1 MAEVKKKKI
10 ISASEAGKSG
20 VKKTVRSS
28 KTADIEEAEDRVKR
42 VSTKRPTGRKKSSK
56 GLRTGAIIL
65 WVLAILFEVAT
76 IYMLN
81 IAENTFAIIA
91 LVLDAICVII
101 GSLLWKKANRI
112 SPCRSESKFVCFI
125 WNQMG
130 VIAALLAFIPLGL
143 FLLLKADKVSPK
155 MKQVIAI
162 LAAALFVGSTA
173 ASVDYNPPTP
183 ESVAAAQAEASA
195 VDPDFDGTVY
205 WTRWGKSY
213 HLDPD
218 CQSLSRSPE
227 LISGTLDEAFDYKRN
242 DPCDFCAGGADEK

>member
-10 ISASEAGKSG
+10 ISASEAAKSG
-20 VKKTVRSS
+20 VKKTVRSR
-28 KTADIEEAEDRVKR
+28 KPADIEEADDRVRK
-42 VSTKRPTGRKKSSK
+42 VSSKRPSGSKKSSK

-65 WVLAILFEVAT
+65 WVLAILFEVAA

-81 IAENTFAIIA
+81 IAETTFTIIA

-112 SPCRSESKFVCFI
+112 NPCRSDSKFVCFI

-162 LAAALFVGSTA
+162 IAARSFCWLNRSFSRLQSSYPGKRCSRPSGSTG
-173 ASVDYNPPTP
+173 YRP
-183 ESVAAAQAEASA
+183 
-195 VDPDFDGTVY
+195 
-205 WTRWGKSY
+205 R
-213 HLDPD
+213 L
-218 CQSLSRSPE
+218 
-227 LISGTLDEAFDYKRN
+227 
-242 DPCDFCAGGADEK
+242 